1 MNSSIGL
8 RNLAK
13 LEQRTLMI
21 SADISEYS
29 TNHVSDIYVF
39 LYIALH
45 NLFDNDC
52 MTIYALNM
60 LYGNP

>member
-13 LEQRTLMI
+13 LEQFTLMI

-29 TNHVSDIYVF
+29 DIYVF
-39 LYIALH
+39 LYIALDI
-45 NLFDNDC
+45 LFDNDC
-52 MTIYALNM
+52 ITVYALNM
-60 LYGNP
+60 LYDNP